1 MNRFIQSSASNQES
15 ALSESHEA
23 GRFDTARVKNGKSQI
38 EQMFSGLPPT
48 ADIGER
54 DWHFSVVP

>member
-1 MNRFIQSSASNQES
+1 MNASEH
-15 ALSESHEA
+15 LSGS
-23 GRFDTARVKNGKSQI
+23 VKTGKSQI